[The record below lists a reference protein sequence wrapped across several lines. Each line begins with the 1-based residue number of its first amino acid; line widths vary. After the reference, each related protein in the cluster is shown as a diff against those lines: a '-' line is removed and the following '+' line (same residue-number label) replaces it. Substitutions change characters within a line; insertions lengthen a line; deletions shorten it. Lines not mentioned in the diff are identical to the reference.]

1 MRRKSFSITT
11 KRCIAFF
18 LTLLMLSGSVVNLGV
33 NVFAAEA
40 ASTVVEID
48 GAAVRKAYA
57 DGEVLTVDEVLENL
71 PSFTADTEE
80 ETEALN
86 QALADA
92 LREQLSEQDGNW
104 LEVVENRELDGNG
117 NIRIL
122 VAVRLALSD
131 AEAEDAKPEIVG
143 VEVYTINTGL
153 SEEKIEVRLLG
164 EETQETIRDTYA
176 LESKEVESEK
186 KPEKPEGKPVGPSG
200 SSSSEPEV
208 SPSEP
213 SVPGETPS
221 EPVTPDETPSEP
233 VTPVDP
239 DSSIPTQPVDP
250 EGSEPTE
257 PEETPEETL
266 PILPPM
272 GLMRPKNP
280 QKFLLKLPARV
291 ILTVS
296 RKTPPATIPRTM
308 ILRVC
313 WLRPSTAA
321 LSFQHW

>member
-1 MRRKSFSITT
+1 MH
-11 KRCIAFF
+11 C
-18 LTLLMLSGSVVNLGV
+18 GSSCPNR
-33 NVFAAEA
+33 
-40 ASTVVEID
+40 T
-48 GAAVRKAYA
+48 
-57 DGEVLTVDEVLENL
+57 
-71 PSFTADTEE
+71 
-80 ETEALN
+80 
-86 QALADA
+86 
-92 LREQLSEQDGNW
+92 GNW

-257 PEETPEETL
+257 PEETPEET
-266 PILPPM
+266 PSDPSTD
-272 GLMRPKNP
+272 GSDEAENP